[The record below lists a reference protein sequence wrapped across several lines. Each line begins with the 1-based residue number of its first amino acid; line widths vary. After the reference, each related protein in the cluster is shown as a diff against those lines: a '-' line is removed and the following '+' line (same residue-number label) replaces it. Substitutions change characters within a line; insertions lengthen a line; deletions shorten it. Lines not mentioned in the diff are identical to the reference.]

1 MRIRIESA
9 YSDGHCSTRIEE
21 VAEFVFADLA
31 TNPDYAG
38 CDEDEALN
46 FYLSEFSGDG
56 HGAKFPKLGWCYE
69 VTVLEA
75 DNAALVG
82 HVYENCGS

>member
-9 YSDGHCSTRIEE
+9 YSDGHCSTRVEE
-21 VAEFVFADLA
+21 VGEFVYDP
-31 TNPDYAG
+31 TDRDYC
-38 CDEDEALN
+38 CDEEEALEL
-46 FYLSEFSGDG
+46 YLSTFSGDG
-56 HGAKFPKLGWCYE
+56 HGADEPDLGWCYE